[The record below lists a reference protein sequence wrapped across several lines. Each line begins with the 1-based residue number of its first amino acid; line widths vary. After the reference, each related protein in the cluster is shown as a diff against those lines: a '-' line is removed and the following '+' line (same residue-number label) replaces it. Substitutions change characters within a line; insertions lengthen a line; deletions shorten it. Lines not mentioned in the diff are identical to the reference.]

1 MILKVLFGVTILN
14 SVFLLQVESEWE
26 LRKERNDIRIY
37 TRKVEGYKIQE
48 VKGVTE
54 IEASP
59 ERILKVLR
67 DVEGY
72 PEWIHSC
79 VTAEV
84 LQRSGD
90 DKIIFYSVIKVP
102 WPATDR
108 DMVQKMEIEHQQG
121 SIQTH
126 IVSIPELLPEK
137 KGLIRM
143 PVSNGGWKLIDRD
156 NGTTL
161 VEMQFLNDAGGSL
174 PGWLVN
180 MLLTESPFQ
189 TMSGLKVQVKKDKY
203 D

>member
-1 MILKVLFGVTILN
+1 MLTILFGVAIFN
-14 SVFLLQVESEWE
+14 SVFLLQRESEWE
-26 LRKERNDIRIY
+26 LRKERDDIRIY

-67 DVEGY
+67 DVKGY

-79 VTAEV
+79 TVAEV
-84 LQRSGD
+84 LEISGD
-90 DKIIFYSVIKVP
+90 NEIIYYTVIKVP
-102 WPATDR
+102 WPVTDR
-108 DMVQKMEIEHQQG
+108 DMVQKMEIEDLQG
-121 SIQTH
+121 SYQTH
-126 IVSIPELLPEK
+126 TLSLPEFIPEK
-137 KGLIRM
+137 KGLVRM
-143 PVSNGGWKLIDRD
+143 PASNGGWKLVGRV

-161 VEMQFLNDAGGSL
+161 VEMQFLNDPGGSI

-189 TMSGLKVQVKKDKY
+189 TMSGLKDQVKKDKY